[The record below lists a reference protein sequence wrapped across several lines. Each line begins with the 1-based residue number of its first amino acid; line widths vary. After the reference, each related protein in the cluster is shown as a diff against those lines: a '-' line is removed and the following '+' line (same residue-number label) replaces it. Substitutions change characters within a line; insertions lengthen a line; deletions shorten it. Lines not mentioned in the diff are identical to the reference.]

1 MKPKHLSL
9 RALCVL
15 LALSV
20 AASTLL
26 SGCAAASAEEPA
38 QPAAAQVRAEPEK
51 EKPENLIGTKKSETV
66 YVNLDPTGRPYD
78 TVVTDWLHSDTPG
91 VTFEDVSDLK
101 DIENIKGD
109 RGPRQEGER
118 LSWQLDG
125 TDLYYTGRTGKE
137 LPLEVKITYRLDG
150 KEYDPQEL
158 AGKSGRLEIRLS
170 FKNTSKHEVEIGGEK
185 TVMYTP
191 LMVAAGMA
199 LPDDTFGNVKV
210 SDGSVVTDGSSQV
223 VAMVCLP
230 GLGDSLAL
238 DSYSVQELNDLDFPE
253 EFTVTADVVDFE
265 MGPIMIAASP
275 ELPDLDDLK
284 KSDEFDDMEQDLY
297 DLRDMQ
303 NDLETLD
310 PDRDIRSLLT
320 DPERTDAARLIIDDV
335 FDFYDLN
342 KDILDILPK
351 YVTDENVRLYD
362 RIDHDLSEKAMGT
375 LLDDD
380 DLADLFDLVDDLSP
394 NRLQELVDDYDELQK
409 NKALKAQLDQIIAQ
423 ADQGGLQTLLD
434 DLKTVYA
441 GVKTAQ
447 ASDPEGYREGLQA
460 LQQFLE
466 ICRQMKAQLEAQ
478 QTRLQARQVVMGYI
492 NNPNAAGKL
501 DDVLSGS
508 KLNPT
513 LRDELVRASAN
524 GDIVDPGHIRPIRRE
539 GDKKAEPVTS
549 EPTVNEPAT
558 DEPTTSEPATG
569 EPTTSEPTTSEPT
582 TSEPTT
588 SEPTT
593 SEPAASEPTASE
605 PATSEPTTS
614 EPTASDP
621 AASGPVVSE
630 PEGVTA
636 VLAEYI
642 ESSGGED
649 AGAAGKGEE
658 PPAEEKKD
666 PPADADAPSGDDADG
681 SSGEGGEGGGDADP
695 APAPDGGSK
704 ADDTVKKPV
713 DEDRMDVY
721 AEITGT
727 TAGYYVLTGAID
739 EYLNKAGDDELKEI
753 VESAPRARS
762 ARSGGTVPVPTEQ
775 YQQLMAMKGMVE
787 QMEKLVVAIGP
798 DELLKLLDDVNRYGP
813 GLEQMAGQL
822 QGTEV
827 QKYLDRM
834 LGHLKENTD
843 NMETLVLLLKKLD
856 ETSLLD
862 EVENIDDLRDDL
874 TDARPIIKALRR
886 DLKRTDI
893 HKSLHESPETIT
905 TLLRMR
911 DDLDA
916 HRDITETMRN
926 MLQDEKISLSRGMIA
941 TLDRLKDKGAADS
954 AIEKLDDLDEL
965 LERKDRYVDLSKE
978 YGVFTAAPEGLDTD
992 VKFVMKTDEV
1002 KIPEPAE
1009 ETAAPVE
1016 EKQGFFGWLKGLF
1029 T

>member
-1 MKPKHLSL
+1 MKPKNLSL
-9 RALCVL
+9 RALCAL

-20 AASTLL
+20 AASALL
-26 SGCAAASAEEPA
+26 SGCAAVSAEEPA
-38 QPAAAQVRAEPEK
+38 RPAAAQAEPEK
-51 EKPENLIGTKKSETV
+51 EKPENLIGSKKSETV

-101 DIENIKGD
+101 GIENIKGD
-109 RGPRQEGER
+109 QGPRQEGER

-137 LPLEVKITYRLDG
+137 LPLEVKITYSLDG
-150 KEYDPQEL
+150 KQYDPQEL

-199 LPDDTFGNVKV
+199 LPDDTFGNVRV

-230 GLGDSLAL
+230 GLNDSLAL

-253 EFTVTADVVDFE
+253 EFTVTADVAGFE
-265 MGPIMIAASP
+265 MGPIMIAATP

-284 KSDEFDDMEQDLY
+284 KSDEFDDMEQDLH
-297 DLRDMQ
+297 DLRDLQ
-303 NDLETLD
+303 NDLETVD

-320 DPERTDAARLIIDDV
+320 DPGRTDAARLIIDDV

-351 YVTDENVRLYD
+351 YITDENVRLYD

-380 DLADLFDLVDDLSP
+380 ELADLFDLVDDLSP

-409 NKALKAQLDQIIAQ
+409 NKQLKAQLDQIIAQ

-434 DLKTVYA
+434 DLRTVYA

-447 ASDPEGYREGLQA
+447 AADPEGYREGLQA
-460 LQQFLE
+460 LGQFLE
-466 ICRQMKAQLEAQ
+466 ICKQMKVQLEAQ

-492 NNPNAAGKL
+492 NNPDAAGKL
-501 DDVLSGS
+501 DDVLSAS
-508 KLNPT
+508 RLNPS
-513 LRDELVRASAN
+513 LRGELVRASAS
-524 GDIVDPGHIRPIRRE
+524 GEIVDPNHIRPIRRE
-539 GDKKAEPVTS
+539 SGEKAEP
-549 EPTVNEPAT
+549 
-558 DEPTTSEPATG
+558 TT
-569 EPTTSEPTTSEPT
+569 
-582 TSEPTT
+582 
-588 SEPTT
+588 
-593 SEPAASEPTASE
+593 SE

-614 EPTASDP
+614 EPITSEPATSEPATSKPATSEPATSEPVTSESTTSEPTASE
-621 AASGPVVSE
+621 PVVSE

-636 VLAEYI
+636 VLAGYV
-642 ESSGGED
+642 ESSDGED
-649 AGAAGKGEE
+649 TGAAGNGEE
-658 PPAEEKKD
+658 PPAQEKED
-666 PPADADAPSGDDADG
+666 PPADTDSSSGGAADDGSDEGSEDGGNADAPVPENSSRADDA
-681 SSGEGGEGGGDADP
+681 A
-695 APAPDGGSK
+695 
-704 ADDTVKKPV
+704 KKPV
-713 DEDRMDVY
+713 DEDRMDIY
-721 AEITGT
+721 TEITGT

-739 EYLNKAGDDELKEI
+739 EYLNRADDDTLREI
-753 VESAPRARS
+753 VESAPRARG
-762 ARSGGTVPVPTEQ
+762 ARSGGTVEVPAEQ
-775 YQQLMAMKGMVE
+775 YRQLTAMKDMVE
-787 QMEKLVVAIGP
+787 RMEKLVVAIGP
-798 DELLKLLDDVNRYGP
+798 DELLRLLDDVNKYGP

-827 QKYLDRM
+827 QQYLDKM
-834 LGHLKENTD
+834 LGHLKENSD

-856 ETSLLD
+856 ETNLLD

-874 TDARPIIKALRR
+874 SDARPIIKALRR
-886 DLKRTDI
+886 DLKRADI
-893 HKSLHESPETIT
+893 HESLHESPGTIT
-905 TLLRMR
+905 TLLKMR
-911 DDLDA
+911 DDLDE
-916 HRDITETMRN
+916 HRDITETMRS
-926 MLQDEKISLSRGMIA
+926 MLREEKISLSRGMIA
-941 TLDRLKDKGAADS
+941 TLDRLKDKGAADN

-965 LERKDRYVDLSKE
+965 LERKDRYVDLSKK

-1002 KIPEPAE
+1002 KIPEPVE

-1016 EKQGFFGWLKGLF
+1016 EKQGFLGWLKGLF

>member
-1 MKPKHLSL
+1 M
-9 RALCVL
+9 
-15 LALSV
+15 
-20 AASTLL
+20 
-26 SGCAAASAEEPA
+26 
-38 QPAAAQVRAEPEK
+38 
-51 EKPENLIGTKKSETV
+51 
-66 YVNLDPTGRPYD
+66 
-78 TVVTDWLHSDTPG
+78 
-91 VTFEDVSDLK
+91 
-101 DIENIKGD
+101 
-109 RGPRQEGER
+109 
-118 LSWQLDG
+118 
-125 TDLYYTGRTGKE
+125 
-137 LPLEVKITYRLDG
+137 
-150 KEYDPQEL
+150 
-158 AGKSGRLEIRLS
+158 
-170 FKNTSKHEVEIGGEK
+170 
-185 TVMYTP
+185 
-191 LMVAAGMA
+191 
-199 LPDDTFGNVKV
+199 
-210 SDGSVVTDGSSQV
+210 
-223 VAMVCLP
+223 
-230 GLGDSLAL
+230 
-238 DSYSVQELNDLDFPE
+238 
-253 EFTVTADVVDFE
+253 
-265 MGPIMIAASP
+265 
-275 ELPDLDDLK
+275 
-284 KSDEFDDMEQDLY
+284 
-297 DLRDMQ
+297 
-303 NDLETLD
+303 
-310 PDRDIRSLLT
+310 
-320 DPERTDAARLIIDDV
+320 
-335 FDFYDLN
+335 
-342 KDILDILPK
+342 
-351 YVTDENVRLYD
+351 
-362 RIDHDLSEKAMGT
+362 
-375 LLDDD
+375 
-380 DLADLFDLVDDLSP
+380 
-394 NRLQELVDDYDELQK
+394 
-409 NKALKAQLDQIIAQ
+409 
-423 ADQGGLQTLLD
+423 
-434 DLKTVYA
+434 
-441 GVKTAQ
+441 
-447 ASDPEGYREGLQA
+447 
-460 LQQFLE
+460 
-466 ICRQMKAQLEAQ
+466 
-478 QTRLQARQVVMGYI
+478 
-492 NNPNAAGKL
+492 
-501 DDVLSGS
+501 
-508 KLNPT
+508 
-513 LRDELVRASAN
+513 
-524 GDIVDPGHIRPIRRE
+524 
-539 GDKKAEPVTS
+539 
-549 EPTVNEPAT
+549 
-558 DEPTTSEPATG
+558 
-569 EPTTSEPTTSEPT
+569 
-582 TSEPTT
+582 
-588 SEPTT
+588 
-593 SEPAASEPTASE
+593 
-605 PATSEPTTS
+605 
-614 EPTASDP
+614 
-621 AASGPVVSE
+621 VSE

-666 PPADADAPSGDDADG
+666 PPAGTDAPSGDDADG

-695 APAPDGGSK
+695 APAPDGGPK
-704 ADDTVKKPV
+704 VDGAVKKPV

-856 ETSLLD
+856 ETNLLD

>member
-109 RGPRQEGER
+109 QGPRQEGER

-394 NRLQELVDDYDELQK
+394 NRLQ
-409 NKALKAQLDQIIAQ
+409 
-423 ADQGGLQTLLD
+423 
-434 DLKTVYA
+434 
-441 GVKTAQ
+441 
-447 ASDPEGYREGLQA
+447 
-460 LQQFLE
+460 
-466 ICRQMKAQLEAQ
+466 
-478 QTRLQARQVVMGYI
+478 
-492 NNPNAAGKL
+492 
-501 DDVLSGS
+501 
-508 KLNPT
+508 
-513 LRDELVRASAN
+513 
-524 GDIVDPGHIRPIRRE
+524 
-539 GDKKAEPVTS
+539 
-549 EPTVNEPAT
+549 
-558 DEPTTSEPATG
+558 
-569 EPTTSEPTTSEPT
+569 
-582 TSEPTT
+582 
-588 SEPTT
+588 
-593 SEPAASEPTASE
+593 
-605 PATSEPTTS
+605 
-614 EPTASDP
+614 
-621 AASGPVVSE
+621 
-630 PEGVTA
+630 
-636 VLAEYI
+636 
-642 ESSGGED
+642 
-649 AGAAGKGEE
+649 
-658 PPAEEKKD
+658 
-666 PPADADAPSGDDADG
+666 
-681 SSGEGGEGGGDADP
+681 
-695 APAPDGGSK
+695 
-704 ADDTVKKPV
+704 
-713 DEDRMDVY
+713 
-721 AEITGT
+721 
-727 TAGYYVLTGAID
+727 
-739 EYLNKAGDDELKEI
+739 
-753 VESAPRARS
+753 
-762 ARSGGTVPVPTEQ
+762 
-775 YQQLMAMKGMVE
+775 
-787 QMEKLVVAIGP
+787 
-798 DELLKLLDDVNRYGP
+798 
-813 GLEQMAGQL
+813 
-822 QGTEV
+822 
-827 QKYLDRM
+827 
-834 LGHLKENTD
+834 
-843 NMETLVLLLKKLD
+843 
-856 ETSLLD
+856 
-862 EVENIDDLRDDL
+862 
-874 TDARPIIKALRR
+874 
-886 DLKRTDI
+886 
-893 HKSLHESPETIT
+893 
-905 TLLRMR
+905 
-911 DDLDA
+911 
-916 HRDITETMRN
+916 
-926 MLQDEKISLSRGMIA
+926 
-941 TLDRLKDKGAADS
+941 
-954 AIEKLDDLDEL
+954 
-965 LERKDRYVDLSKE
+965 
-978 YGVFTAAPEGLDTD
+978 
-992 VKFVMKTDEV
+992 
-1002 KIPEPAE
+1002 
-1009 ETAAPVE
+1009 
-1016 EKQGFFGWLKGLF
+1016 
-1029 T
+1029 